1 MSTEGNQRK
10 TGLQPGVKADGETE
24 SAPSAVQRLALSWE
38 TWRKGFPRMKQ
49 VTRQKGG
56 LREGKETYNIN
67 PMGSFKAK
75 NYLAKAL
82 Y

>member
-1 MSTEGNQRK
+1 MPST
-10 TGLQPGVKADGETE
+10 
-24 SAPSAVQRLALSWE
+24 VQKLTLSWE
-38 TWRKGFPRMKQ
+38 TRRKDFPRMKQ
-49 VTRQKGG
+49 VTRQKWS
-56 LREGKETYNIN
+56 LREGKEMYNIN

>member
-1 MSTEGNQRK
+1 MG
-10 TGLQPGVKADGETE
+10 DE

-49 VTRQKGG
+49 VTARGPEEEK
-56 LREGKETYNIN
+56 RTYNIN